1 MDFTR
6 QYDVVVAGGGV
17 AGVSAALQAARAGLR
32 TALVE
37 KMVLCGGLA
46 TAGLINIYV
55 QLCDG
60 HGHQMIY
67 GIAEEMMHLSQ
78 RYGPGEIPAAWQ
90 TDGMARDG
98 IRYRAAFM
106 PAALALALD
115 EALEDAGV
123 TLWLD
128 TLACLPVLEGT
139 RVAGLTVE
147 NKSGRGTLRASCVV
161 DATGDADIA
170 YRAGAPCVD
179 EDNWLSLW
187 ALQAAAARAPHMQQ
201 PLGRI
206 PEVGM
211 VLLGAVPTGRGM
223 PPGMD
228 KLYGTDAEQV
238 TRYVLESRRL
248 LRAYYREQY
257 ASGAFNRETL
267 YPLTLPTMAQFRTTR
282 RIAGR
287 ETVRDGSANQ
297 HQPTSIGL
305 VPDWRRGENVWEIP
319 YGALLP
325 QSVAGLLVAGR
336 CISSERDA
344 WEATRVIPPAALTGQ
359 VAGLAAALAIQRGTT
374 PDRLA
379 AEDVQRALAAEGLP
393 YHLHDIISA

>member
-17 AGVSAALQAARAGLR
+17 AGVAAALQAARAGLR

-46 TAGLINIYV
+46 TAGLINIYL

-60 HGHQMIY
+60 HGHQVIY
-67 GIAEEMMHLSQ
+67 GIAEEMMRLSL
-78 RYGPGEIPAAWQ
+78 RYGPGEMPAAWQ

-98 IRYRAAFM
+98 VRYRTTFM

-128 TLACLPVLEGT
+128 TLACLPVREGT
-139 RVAGLTVE
+139 RVAGVVVE

-170 YRAGAPCVD
+170 HRAGAPCV
-179 EDNWLSLW
+179 EESNWLSCW
-187 ALQAAAARAPHMQQ
+187 ALQAAATDAPQMQQ

-206 PEVGM
+206 PAVGM
-211 VLLGAVPTGRGM
+211 VLLGADANGKRM
-223 PPGMD
+223 PPDMD
-228 KLYGTDAEQV
+228 KLLGTDAEQV
-238 TRYVLESRRL
+238 TRYALESRRL

-257 ASGAFNRETL
+257 ASGAFDRQTL
-267 YPLTLPTMAQFRTTR
+267 YPLALPTMAQFRTTR
-282 RIAGR
+282 RIVGR
-287 ETVRDGSANQ
+287 ETVRDGAANL

-305 VPDWRRGENVWEIP
+305 APDWRKGEDVWEIP

-336 CISSERDA
+336 SISSERDA
-344 WEATRVIPPAALTGQ
+344 WEVTRVIPPAALTGQ

-374 PDRLA
+374 PDQLA
-379 AEDVQRALAAEGLP
+379 AEDVQRALAAAGLP
-393 YHLHDIISA
+393 CHRRDILSA